1 MVQIFLQGYFRVVSV
16 CLPEISSV
24 SWSSF
29 MGSTNS
35 GTHDV
40 YSFMNFKPGTY
51 ELYFP
56 NFSNLKAPTLFDE
69 LGEKEKRCVVINL
82 PFTYPARKIQ
92 GVLIS
97 GFVAID
103 LEKAVYPSSLLLKL
117 KKFNYRIDIDTTKA
131 RTDHKF
137 LIQNLDETSKI

>member
-1 MVQIFLQGYFRVVSV
+1 MVQIFLQDYFRVMSI
-16 CLPEISSV
+16 CLTEISSV

-29 MGSTNS
+29 MSGTNS

-40 YSFMNFKPGTY
+40 YDFMNFKPGTY

-69 LGEKEKRCVVINL
+69 LKEKRKRSVVINL
-82 PFTYPARKIQ
+82 PSIYSAKEIQ
-92 GVLIS
+92 EVLIS
-97 GFVAID
+97 SFVAID

-137 LIQNLDETSKI
+137 LI